1 MRKPEKA
8 PLRNILLAKEA
19 VNTSITS
26 RVIDGG
32 ALLYKVHWDTTMT
45 YSEVLE
51 RYVNLVQ
58 KRYGDCTIVF
68 DGYDSPSVKDN
79 EHNKRALSRRNVEVQ
94 FSPSMKISLKRE
106 DFLSNCT
113 NKSRLIQMLTP
124 LLVSDTQ
131 SIVNSKSD
139 ADTDIVK
146 AALKVV
152 YYCIYTIVLKLFHIL
167 GGSV

>member
-1 MRKPEKA
+1 
-8 PLRNILLAKEA
+8 
-19 VNTSITS
+19 
-26 RVIDGG
+26 
-32 ALLYKVHWDTTMT
+32 
-45 YSEVLE
+45 
-51 RYVNLVQ
+51 
-58 KRYGDCTIVF
+58 
-68 DGYDSPSVKDN
+68 
-79 EHNKRALSRRNVEVQ
+79 
-94 FSPSMKISLKRE
+94 MKISLKRE

-139 ADTDIVK
+139 VDTDIVK